1 MYQPTTGEASKMIRS
16 GRTIGVRP
24 DLRKMRPSSTFCRR
38 RHHFSAE
45 TKITQIM
52 KIAILILVI
61 AFALYILIPGL
72 SWAEDGRAVHGARR
86 SSHFL
91 LAGQEGAKCK

>member
-1 MYQPTTGEASKMIRS
+1 
-16 GRTIGVRP
+16 
-24 DLRKMRPSSTFCRR
+24 
-38 RHHFSAE
+38 
-45 TKITQIM
+45 M

-91 LAGQEGAKCK
+91 LAGQNTTTAAGSAEGRTENRPEEKQDAFSLTVPLLIPNVNR